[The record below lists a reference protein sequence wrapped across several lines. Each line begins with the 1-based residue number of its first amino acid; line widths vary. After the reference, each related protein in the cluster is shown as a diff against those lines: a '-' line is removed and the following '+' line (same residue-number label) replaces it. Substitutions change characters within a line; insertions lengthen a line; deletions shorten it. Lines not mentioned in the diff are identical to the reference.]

1 MPRPQHVPFVLR
13 GCALLI
19 RRFIALFAFGISLLS
34 SGVAIAQTPPAPVP
48 AQALPFSPRV
58 PHVNAPLGDIPR
70 IDRKSTRLNSSHTVI
85 SYAVFCL
92 KKKKQKESHN
102 HQQELHEYEQLNT

>member
-34 SGVAIAQTPPAPVP
+34 SGVAIAQTSPAPVP

-70 IDRKSTRLNSSHTVI
+70 IPGDGNGAYKMRSEERRVG
-85 SYAVFCL
+85 
-92 KKKKQKESHN
+92 KECRDGRG
-102 HQQELHEYEQLNT
+102 T